1 MRITTENGKSLR
13 VTRLV
18 ELVVKL
24 LGERKRRHK
33 EIREAEEK
41 LSCIN
46 RKISGILVNWYR
58 DKNDFITEEAFMK
71 TEQGYDRLMQAL
83 LDMKKNFEDQIHSF
97 EDQMHS
103 LSEHIV
109 RANVDDLRHV
119 FEQKK
124 AALMECVKGVD
135 QKIFDCVAEIEEY
148 KRMYSDLRALKEKL
162 HELGADSIQMPEL
175 IPTGNLGGMIEARIQ
190 QLGAE
195 GREAPKIGAPEVG
208 VTRAQAQAARISQKK
223 SEAIEIG
230 TNEAGR
236 VEEPSAPVCTVEQGA
251 MLQTGGQKATVP
263 AEFFDY
269 LTRAATEAI
278 GPMAQRVLR
287 EQISA
292 LGESRDAFPRI
303 KLRELVELVSREIL
317 NETMRA
323 RFQNRIFQEIYAL
336 KTLRD

>member
-1 MRITTENGKSLR
+1 MR
-13 VTRLV
+13 
-18 ELVVKL
+18 
-24 LGERKRRHK
+24 
-33 EIREAEEK
+33 
-41 LSCIN
+41 
-46 RKISGILVNWYR
+46 
-58 DKNDFITEEAFMK
+58 
-71 TEQGYDRLMQAL
+71 TEQSYDRLMQTL

-124 AALMECVKGVD
+124 AALIECVVRID
-135 QKIFDCVAEIEEY
+135 QKIFDCVAQVEEY
-148 KRMYSDLRALKEKL
+148 KRMYSDLGALKEKL
-162 HELGADSIQMPEL
+162 RELGADSIEMPESL
-175 IPTGNLGGMIEARIQ
+175 PTGNLGGMIEARIQ
-190 QLGAE
+190 RLGAD
-195 GREAPKIGAPEVG
+195 GRGGPKIGPPEVG
-208 VTRAQAQAARISQKK
+208 VTGAQAQAARIFQKK
-223 SEAIEIG
+223 SETIEIG
-230 TNEAGR
+230 TNETER
-236 VEEPSAPVCTVEQGA
+236 VEGSSAPVCGVEQGA
-251 MLQTGGQKATVP
+251 RLQTGSQNARVS

-323 RFQNRIFQEIYAL
+323 RFQNRIFQEIHAL